1 MIGSLLRLAL
11 IPIYIAIAAVV
22 MVLMAAIFIRLADER
37 YAERLLKRIGRIRP
51 LRRRMIHSYLREL
64 EKTNPVAARAYAK
77 LERISGD
84 ASMRH
89 TDAALSVLSGAERR
103 AYLDVFADEEPAMN
117 RAQRRRRVRSRR
129 ERAAGR

>member
-1 MIGSLLRLAL
+1 VIGSLLRLGL
-11 IPIYIAIAAVV
+11 VPVYIVVAAVV
-22 MVLMAAIFIRLADER
+22 LVLMAAIFIRLADGR
-37 YAERLLKRIGRIRP
+37 YAERLLTRTARFRP

-89 TDAALSVLSGAERR
+89 TDAALSVLSAAERR
-103 AYLDVFADEEPAMN
+103 AYLDVFADEEPALN
-117 RAQRRRRVRSRR
+117 RAQRRRSLRSRQ
-129 ERAAGR
+129 ERTGGR